1 MQLDD
6 FHIGEVMDPSDL
18 QSVIALFRDYAASL
32 EIDLSYQDFEGEM
45 AAMPGR
51 YAPPLGRLL
60 LARHR
65 GGLPAGCVA
74 LRPLEEP
81 GTCEMKRLYVA
92 PRARGVGL
100 GRSLAAAVIGS
111 AEQIGYAEIRLDTL
125 PSMAQA
131 LDLYRALGFEAI
143 APYYKTPV
151 LGTVF
156 LRRKLQPKTR
166 VPLQPGEP

>member
-1 MQLDD
+1 MLLDD
-6 FHIGEVMDPSDL
+6 FHIGEVTDPTDL

-51 YAPPLGRLL
+51 YAPPLGKLL

-65 GGLPAGCVA
+65 DGMPAGCVA

-100 GRSLAAAVIGS
+100 GRSLAAAIMGS

-131 LDLYRALGFEAI
+131 LEIYRALGFEAI
-143 APYYKTPV
+143 APYYETPV
-151 LGTVF
+151 AGTVF
-156 LRRKLQPKTR
+156 LRRILQPRAR